1 MKITAAIT
9 GINGYVPDYIL
20 TNKELE
26 KIVDTND
33 EWITTRTGIKERR
46 ILKGEGKGTSVLG
59 IEAVNG
65 LLKKTKI
72 DAKEVDLI
80 ICATATPDMIFPSTA
95 CIIADKIGASNAFAY
110 DLMAAC
116 SGFLYALST
125 ASKFIETGTYKKV
138 IVVGLIKCH
147 LLLIMK
153 TVQHV

>member
-72 DAKEVDLI
+72 
-80 ICATATPDMIFPSTA
+80 
-95 CIIADKIGASNAFAY
+95 
-110 DLMAAC
+110 
-116 SGFLYALST
+116 
-125 ASKFIETGTYKKV
+125 
-138 IVVGLIKCH
+138 
-147 LLLIMK
+147 
-153 TVQHV
+153 